1 MRVLVTGH
9 NGYIGSVAVPI
20 LQAEGHWVT
29 GLDTYFFEDCTFGEG
44 PEICPAIRKDVRDVT
59 VADLEGFEAVLHLA
73 ALCNDPLGDL
83 NSDWTL
89 DINHR
94 GSVQLATLAR
104 EAGVSRFLFAS
115 SCSMY
120 GAAGDDILD
129 ETSPLAPLTPY
140 AVSKVRTEEDLSRL
154 ASASFSPA
162 YLRNATAYGISA
174 RQRNDIVLNNLTG
187 WACTTGKVR
196 ILSDGMA
203 WRPMVHIR
211 DIVRAAAAMLRA
223 PRDVIHNQ
231 AFNIGANSENY
242 RVRDLAEIVRQTV
255 PNSIVEIAGNATS
268 DPRNYRVEFSK
279 FAKTFPEAVP
289 KWTAKLGA
297 KEIYDAF
304 VRENLTLET
313 FQSRRYIRLGQ
324 FKHLLAGG
332 RLDETLRWK
341 GAVHAAVN

>member
-9 NGYIGSVAVPI
+9 NGYIGSVAVPM
-20 LQAEGHWVT
+20 LQAEGHSVT

-44 PEICPAIRKDVRDVT
+44 PELCPAIRKDVRDVT
-59 VADLEGFEAVLHLA
+59 VEELVGFEAILHLA

-83 NSDWTL
+83 NSEWTL

-94 GSVQLATLAR
+94 GSVHLAKQAR

-120 GAAGDDILD
+120 GAAGDNILD

-140 AVSKVRTEEDLSRL
+140 AVSKVRTEEDLTRL
-154 ASASFSPA
+154 ASANFSPA
-162 YLRNATAYGISA
+162 YLRNATAYGISP
-174 RQRNDIVLNNLTG
+174 RLRNDIVLNNLTA
-187 WACTTGKVR
+187 WAYTTGKVR

-211 DIVRAAAAMLRA
+211 DIVLAAAAMLKC
-223 PRDVIHNQ
+223 PREVMHNQ
-231 AFNIGANSENY
+231 AFNIGANSDNY
-242 RVRDLAEIVRQTV
+242 RVRDMAEIVRETV

-268 DPRNYRVEFSK
+268 DPRNYRVEFKK
-279 FAKTFPEAVP
+279 FATTFPDALP
-289 KWTAKLGA
+289 RWNARLGA

-304 VRENLTLET
+304 VRENLTLEK

-324 FKHLLAGG
+324 FKHLLAEG

-341 GAVHAAVN
+341 GVVHAAVN